1 MSLNLNRH
9 GASMQEAWK
18 KVCNEKSD
26 TNWVLFGY
34 EGTSFDLKLISTG
47 EDGVDEMKEDLNASK
62 IMYGFLRLQDP
73 KTSLPKYVF
82 FHWQGESVPGSRKGK
97 AATHLRDIEKYFH
110 GAHLTITARDEDEI
124 DEEIFLDKVSK
135 VSATSYNFKE
145 KQTFGDEAP
154 VGPVG
159 SNHKKINPKAEL
171 PNMDDREKFWNSE
184 ESKEKERVADEKVRK
199 KSEVKQ
205 LDLERRAR
213 EERESKLR
221 DAAIT
226 ERERKIS
233 TLKEKE
239 AKIDNIHSEDG
250 KKKWEKQQVEDAKDE
265 ESRQKRADEL
275 KRQRSQE
282 AKQLIGQR
290 STEARAVFERH
301 SSQGQFRSKQ
311 QTSSSNITNDVIE
324 ESKAPI
330 SGSGAPIS
338 GSDAPISPPVPS
350 AFAAP
355 TPKEDAINANEV
367 STEDIVVPPPMDFGN
382 DDNRISE
389 IQQQQQQPQQ
399 HPQQR
404 PQQPPDVTGAA
415 STPHQPD
422 LIQDVAAKQGPD
434 ITSSAIV
441 SEETT
446 KNDNAGDKVNGG
458 SSAEYGLCAMALY
471 DYQAAD
477 ETEISFDPGQLI
489 THIDEIDPGWWQ
501 GLGPDGNYGLF
512 PANYVETV
520 DSSTIRA

>member
-82 FHWQGESVPGSRKGK
+82 FHWQGESVPGTRKGK

-124 DEEIFLDKVSK
+124 DEELILEKVSK
-135 VSATSYNFKE
+135 VSATAYNFKE
-145 KQTFGDEAP
+145 KQTFGDDAP

-184 ESKEKERVADEKVRK
+184 ESKEKERIADEKVRK
-199 KSEVKQ
+199 KSEIKQ

-221 DAAIT
+221 EAAIT

-239 AKIDNIHSEDG
+239 AKIDNIHNEDG
-250 KKKWEKQQVEDAKDE
+250 KKKWEKQQLEDAKDE
-265 ESRQKRADEL
+265 ESRQRRADEL

-324 ESKAPI
+324 EPKAPI
-330 SGSGAPIS
+330 SGSSAPIS
-338 GSDAPISPPVPS
+338 APVPS

-382 DDNRISE
+382 DDNRTSE
-389 IQQQQQQPQQ
+389 IQQ

-404 PQQPPDVTGAA
+404 AQQPPDVTGAA

-446 KNDNAGDKVNGG
+446 KNDNAGDKLNGG

-489 THIDEIDPGWWQ
+489 THIDQIDPGWWQ